1 MALLLSVL
9 IWGLAGQQPALLA
22 PKAAEEQPPR
32 ILTSPDPNL
41 LVPPKTLS
49 PPDSSPQWPAV
60 KSPASDGSNTPPSA
74 DPWAQRQPA
83 ALQPPPG
90 KQALPG
96 AEVPS
101 SSPVPST
108 SQLVADCFHLPPKE
122 LLSGRPV
129 TLLEAISRASDRQ
142 QQLQVVRAY
151 WQTARATANLSL
163 CAAHQGMLD
172 QLRVGP
178 SDAVLLDS
186 ARASAAAMTSQARVA
201 AIAAQYE
208 LAALMRLPANAP
220 LPVAAD
226 APHAGDYRTHFAE
239 IFATRAAPEKARRTN
254 ATIPLRRQAMQHQAA
269 AMLAADR
276 LLAAMLDPRTIP
288 QPALADVLDGLN
300 ESLRQRQALAEAVV
314 LYNLDIA
321 EYALAVAG
329 PEVTPQVLVT
339 MLIRSRPAGPSAMD
353 DSQSGV
359 QPAGYQQDPGSA
371 GNAEAPASNTAQPT
385 TAAGQSPRPAVRPG
399 EEAPNPLLPR
409 RPTEQP
415 TPDSTDDFQ
424 PPRTLGVPEA
434 TPLHNRAP
442 STTLPS
448 EAGKLNPITAPL
460 VPVEP
465 AAHLQQAPSETT
477 LQRPLPPL
485 APMLYAALQTAPATS
500 RTKQL
505 AIALHWDRAL
515 PEPVGQP
522 LSLQQALAAAP
533 AGSRRAV
540 IEAYWAARQK
550 AAEYQLFVQQ
560 AQWLDELSDG
570 LGGDSAFAAHRL
582 AVARQQTE
590 ANLRRSHAELV
601 QSQHKLAV
609 LIGSGNQLRLPLP
622 TTTPH
627 AGSYELRLERQP
639 PELARSARVIRSA
652 AMVPALAEAA
662 CKQAD
667 AVVAADA
674 ARARAAQQLRSGAT
688 SIDELLDLTSQQT
701 AQTLGFL
708 EVLTAYNVAIADYA
722 LAVMPAD
729 VPAQT
734 LTAALVLQP

>member
-1 MALLLSVL
+1 MALLLSIL
-9 IWGLAGQQPALLA
+9 LWGLAGQQPALLA

-41 LVPPKTLS
+41 PAPPKTLS
-49 PPDSSPQWPAV
+49 PPGGPPQWPAV
-60 KSPASDGSNTPPSA
+60 KPPPSDSSTTPPST
-74 DPWAQRQPA
+74 DPWSQRQPA
-83 ALQPPPG
+83 VLQPPPG
-90 KQALPG
+90 KQATAG

-101 SSPVPST
+101 SSAVPST

-122 LLSGRPV
+122 LLSGRPA
-129 TLLEAISRASDRQ
+129 TLLEAVSRASDRQ
-142 QQLQVVRAY
+142 QQLQIVRAY
-151 WQTARATANLSL
+151 WQTARATANLCL
-163 CAAHQGMLD
+163 CAAHQALLE

-178 SDAVLLDS
+178 SDAVLLES

-208 LAALMRLPANAP
+208 LASLMRSPANAP

-239 IFATRAAPEKARRTN
+239 IFATRAAPEKAKRTN

-276 LLAAMLDPRTIP
+276 LLAALLDPRTIP
-288 QPALADVLDGLN
+288 QPGLADLLDGLN

-339 MLIRSRPAGPSAMD
+339 MLIRSRAAGPSAMD
-353 DSQSGV
+353 ESQSGV

-371 GNAEAPASNTAQPT
+371 GNAEAPAPNTAQPT

-399 EEAPNPLLPR
+399 EEAPNPLLPHR
-409 RPTEQP
+409 TTEQP
-415 TPDSTDDFQ
+415 PPDSTDDFQ
-424 PPRTLGVPEA
+424 PPRALRVPEA
-434 TPLHNRAP
+434 TPLHNRMP

-448 EAGKLNPITAPL
+448 ETEKPRPITAPL
-460 VPVEP
+460 APVEP
-465 AAHLQQAPSETT
+465 AAHLQQSPSETT
-477 LQRPLPPL
+477 LQRPLLPL
-485 APMLYAALQTAPATS
+485 APMLYAALQTATPTS
-500 RTKQL
+500 KTKQL

-550 AAEYQLFVQQ
+550 AAEYQVFVQQ

-570 LGGDSAFAAHRL
+570 LGGNSTFAAQQV
-582 AVARQQTE
+582 AVAKQQTE

-601 QSQHKLAV
+601 QSQYKLAALV
-609 LIGSGNQLRLPLP
+609 RSGNQQRLPLP

-627 AGSYELRLERQP
+627 AGSYELRLEMQP
-639 PELARSARVIRSA
+639 PELARSAVVVRLA

-662 CKQAD
+662 GKQAD

-674 ARARAAQQLRSGAT
+674 ARARAAQQLRSGAA
-688 SIDELLDLTSQQT
+688 SLQEVLSLTSQQT

-708 EVLTAYNVAIADYA
+708 EVLTAYNVAIAEYA

-734 LTAALVLQP
+734 LTAALVLRP